1 MIHCAPNKTESA
13 PEAQA
18 ASVCIVGMPCNF
30 SSISGMNAPRWSCLV
45 NCPALKFPTAAA
57 SISAGSI
64 FASAMRFLARFDDD
78 VAKGFAFFS
87 QVALKVGPARAE
99 DVNRF
104 HSCVKINHG

>member
-45 NCPALKFPTAAA
+45 NWPALKFPTAAA
-57 SISAGSI
+57 SNFRRVDLRFGD
-64 FASAMRFLARFDDD
+64 RFLARFDDD
-78 VAKGFAFFS
+78 VAQGFAFFS
-87 QVALKVGPARAE
+87 QVALKVGSARAE

-104 HSCVKINHG
+104 HNLLSS